1 MTSRGRTR
9 APLVDAL
16 ELLGLFVLPVLL
28 VGVVLSVVSGT
39 ENLIGGLVIGG
50 LFGAILAGLRRGF
63 YAVRTAEGVERRLRS
78 PPEDSDDVWAR
89 LANIEFDPKY
99 DRLLALVLL
108 VVGVGSFAA
117 IPFVDPQNGSLI
129 LQLVLVG
136 LFGLT
141 TALVTYGVRR
151 T

>member
-63 YAVRTAEGVERRLRS
+63 YAVRTAEGIERRLRS
-78 PPEDSDDVWAR
+78 PPEDSDTVWAR
-89 LANIEFDPKY
+89 LANIEYDPKY

-108 VVGVGSFAA
+108 VVGIGSFAA

-129 LQLVLVG
+129 LRLVLVG

>member
-108 VVGVGSFAA
+108 VVGVGSFVA

>member
-50 LFGAILAGLRRGF
+50 LFGAILAGLRRGL
-63 YAVRTAEGVERRLRS
+63 YAVRTAEGIERRLRS
-78 PPEDSDDVWAR
+78 PPEDSDNVWAR
-89 LANIEFDPKY
+89 LANIEYDPKY

-108 VVGVGSFAA
+108 VVGIGSFAA

-129 LQLVLVG
+129 LRLVLVG

>member
-50 LFGAILAGLRRGF
+50 LFGAILAGLRRGL
-63 YAVRTAEGVERRLRS
+63 YAVRTAEGIERRLRS
-78 PPEDSDDVWAR
+78 PPEDSDNVWAR
-89 LANIEFDPKY
+89 LANIEYDPKY

-108 VVGVGSFAA
+108 VVGIGSFAA

>member
-50 LFGAILAGLRRGF
+50 LFGAILAGLRRGL
-63 YAVRTAEGVERRLRS
+63 YAVRTAEGIERRLRS
-78 PPEDSDDVWAR
+78 PPEDSDNVWAR
-89 LANIEFDPKY
+89 LATIEYDPKY

-129 LQLVLVG
+129 LRLVLVG

>member
-63 YAVRTAEGVERRLRS
+63 YAVRTAEGIERRLRS
-78 PPEDSDDVWAR
+78 PPEDSDNVWAR
-89 LANIEFDPKY
+89 LANIEYDPKY

-108 VVGVGSFAA
+108 VVGIGSFAA